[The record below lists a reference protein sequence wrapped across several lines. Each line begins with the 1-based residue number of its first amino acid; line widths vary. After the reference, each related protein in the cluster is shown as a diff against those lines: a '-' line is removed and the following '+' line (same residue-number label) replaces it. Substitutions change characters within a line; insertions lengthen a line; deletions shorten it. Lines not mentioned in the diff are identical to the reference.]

1 MDLIRGVIFMIIVG
15 ICWTTFGMAMGIA
28 PKKKVDVGVM
38 LFFGAIFAAA
48 VCTLIGMA
56 EGFPSQC
63 PPREFW
69 ITFGALFICGV
80 QNFFQLDLMSRA
92 MKCGPNG
99 IVWSLIQC
107 SFIFPFVAG
116 VLFFHAKCTVFNVTG
131 ATSIIIALLIL
142 GLQKDSNSASGG
154 KWKIYAFISFVS
166 TGIAQL
172 LSNLPSYYPA
182 AEAVSST
189 WRTAF
194 FSMGLAVGTV
204 GGTLILQRQR
214 LAEALKENLR
224 NPLMWTFA
232 IGLQAIEILG
242 SVFLLYPGM
251 NMLARAGAGA
261 IAYPLVVASGIA
273 AFEFYAF
280 AVLREK
286 RNLPQ
291 IIAFIMTLAGIAALC
306 L

>member
-204 GGTLILQRQR
+204 GGTLIFQRQR

>member
-1 MDLIRGVIFMIIVG
+1 MDLVRGVIFMIIVG

-38 LFFGAIFAAA
+38 LFFGAIFAAL
-48 VCTLIGMA
+48 VCTLIGLA

-69 ITFGALFICGV
+69 ITFGALFVCGV

-116 VLFFHAKCTVFNVTG
+116 VLFFGAKCTVFNVTG
-131 ATSIIIALLIL
+131 AASIIAALLIL
-142 GLQKDSNSASGG
+142 GLQKDGNSASGG
-154 KWKIYAFISFVS
+154 KWKLYAFISFLS

-172 LSNLPSYYPA
+172 LSNLPSYFPA

-194 FSMGLAVGTV
+194 FSIGLAVGTV
-204 GGTLILQRQR
+204 GGTLILQRRR

-232 IGLQAIEILG
+232 VGLQAIEILG

-291 IIAFIMTLAGIAALC
+291 VIAFIMTLAGIAALC
-306 L
+306 R